1 MSVLTILEAV
11 SPPPPD
17 TTIVTTL
24 SELTNALN
32 AGNLDI
38 TLTELVTTPEGGVN
52 VPRTGGR
59 VLRCS
64 GLLGLES
71 HFESKGN
78 FVFESYKWFHTI
90 L

>member
-38 TLTELVTTPEGGVN
+38 TLTEL
-52 VPRTGGR
+52 
-59 VLRCS
+59 
-64 GLLGLES
+64 
-71 HFESKGN
+71 
-78 FVFESYKWFHTI
+78 
-90 L
+90 